1 MRRMEDDMH
10 CRNIRRSVAPLALL
24 AVIAGLGGVMVSRTT
39 QAQDVAAMINK
50 ALDQPVQLT
59 FQDNTT
65 VPQALEAIS
74 TQTGVRIKADPVIY
88 ELLPWGRDTAV
99 RANIQNAPLR
109 EALEIITRTLGLTM
123 ALRPEFVEITPMP
136 ALRRLAQRANRDELD
151 CLSLLASRPLNLATD
166 RPTVAQLLESVD
178 EKLENEKPS
187 RFAVENRITEA
198 VKQDRMVYVPRN
210 ATLMEALE
218 SLHKDTK
225 ATWYPWG
232 NNVLVVTKEE
242 ATRRMLSKPLT
253 IRPGERGMD
262 ILQVF
267 TDISARTGV
276 FFEYQP
282 GVIQAVPTESRT
294 VRGYLEN
301 VPALQALEAVS
312 AGSGLKYAVADDR
325 VVISM
330 PPPIAGA
337 APPRDRSVGFIQL
350 ENGLNVMIP
359 SSEVPDDVKQYIR
372 FKTRQEVEKLREMM
386 IKEGFRPEAGP
397 ATQPATRPAGE
408 AVG

>member
-1 MRRMEDDMH
+1 MLS
-10 CRNIRRSVAPLALL
+10 RNSPTTPGFL
-24 AVIAGLGGVMVSRTT
+24 AVLAVAATLAGLLITGPSR
-39 QAQDVAAMINK
+39 AQDVAAIINK
-50 ALDQPVQLT
+50 ALDEPVSLT
-59 FQDNTT
+59 FGNNTT
-65 VPQALEAIS
+65 VPQALDAIS

-99 RANIQNAPLR
+99 RANIANAPLR
-109 EALEIITRTLGLTM
+109 EALEIITRKLGLTM

-151 CLSLLASRPLNLATD
+151 CLALLASRPLQLTTD
-166 RPTVAQLLESVD
+166 RPTVAHLLEAVD
-178 EKLENEKPS
+178 LKLSQEKSSK
-187 RFAVENRITEA
+187 FAVENRITDA
-198 VKQDRMVYVPRN
+198 IKQDRTVYVPRN

-242 ATRRMLSKPLT
+242 ATRRMLAKPLT

-262 ILQVF
+262 VLQVL
-267 TDISARTGV
+267 TDISSRTGV

-282 GVIQAVPTESRT
+282 GAIQNVPTESRV

-301 VPALQALEAVS
+301 VPALQVLEAIS
-312 AGSGLKYAVADDR
+312 AGSGLKYTVADDR
-325 VVISM
+325 VVIST
-330 PPPIAGA
+330 PPAVAGA

-350 ENGLNVMIP
+350 DNGLNVMIP

-372 FKTRQEVEKLREMM
+372 HKTRQEVEKLREMM
-386 IKEGFRPEAGP
+386 IKEGFKPEP
-397 ATQPATRPAGE
+397 ATQPATRPAE
-408 AVG
+408 DAVG